1 MYKYW
6 LKYKEDIVSFCK
18 ILSTIIAIA
27 TFFGFSV
34 HVKDKSKKPLYDPIP
49 IVKNQILVDNQL
61 K

>member
-6 LKYKEDIVSFCK
+6 LKHKENIASFCK

-34 HVKDKSKKPLYDPIP
+34 KEESKKPLYDAIP
-49 IVKNQILVDNQL
+49 IIKNQIEVDIQL

>member
-6 LKYKEDIVSFCK
+6 LKYKKDIVSFCK
-18 ILSTIIAIA
+18 ILSTIITIA

-34 HVKDKSKKPLYDPIP
+34 KDESKKPLYDPIP
-49 IVKNQILVDNQL
+49 IVKNQIEVDIQL